1 MSPGGSPLRARPPPL
16 RIDHLGI
23 NPGDLVGKVLKS
35 VRRSDKHPSL
45 TLVFADGTRVQV
57 MVDGYD
63 PVHKGVPKALEM
75 DPSLAGLFAGAGAG
89 ADAPVGLTVADCALI
104 TLSDKAFARTD
115 RSPDRDAWDQH
126 HLGVAFK
133 FAAADSR
140 AEGALAEGS
149 WHCVWA
155 ILQDHDAATGECVF
169 RTYDDVYLEHL
180 QRSPRKARHRKKSG
194 PSYVVP

>member
-1 MSPGGSPLRARPPPL
+1 MAGRSPIDRPRPPPL

-23 NPGDLVGKVLKS
+23 NPSDLVGKVLKS

-45 TLVFADGTRVQV
+45 TLAFDDHTRVKI

-63 PVHKGVPKALEM
+63 PELEM
-75 DPSLAGLFAGAGAG
+75 DPSLAALFTS
-89 ADAPVGLTVADCALI
+89 DAPVDLTVTDCALI
-104 TLSDKAFARTD
+104 TLSDKAFAPQGD
-115 RSPDRDAWDQH
+115 QWDQR

-133 FAAADSR
+133 FAGGVVDQ
-140 AEGALAEGS
+140 GAS
-149 WHCVWA
+149 WHCIWA

-180 QRSPRKARHRKKSG
+180 QRSPRKVRHRKKSG
-194 PSYVVP
+194 PPTATTPVS